1 MDYTPTKTR
10 SGWTVGGRTFASL
23 DDAID
28 AAERMQARA
37 GRMFQRS
44 DAAASLFAGG
54 RKALGSRIPRA
65 VLGNL
70 RGVVSPVKTPI
81 AGPVTVH
88 AGAGTLASNLTV
100 QNVIPAGAVLF
111 VENLAVGERLD
122 LVEIDGKNIFTGGP
136 IPASAVNP
144 AIVNTEAA
152 PGLLIPIQINQ
163 QIRVTTTVAGAK
175 TVSAYLV
182 APSLE
187 VEAALDACDCD

>member
-1 MDYTPTKTR
+1 
-10 SGWTVGGRTFASL
+10 
-23 DDAID
+23 
-28 AAERMQARA
+28 
-37 GRMFQRS
+37 MFQRS